1 MIQRIRTCIPM
12 PLQRALARVGNADA
26 SVRGAGWITIA
37 EVGNRVSRIV
47 TAVALAR
54 AFSLPE
60 FAAMSLV
67 LTAYELIRMFIHN
80 GLGARLVGAHEREL
94 NQVCEAVNRINWIAG
109 VAMCALQ
116 LLIACPLQY
125 FYNSSIAAAL
135 MALSV
140 VHLIYPFAM
149 TRWGL
154 ALRRERFGF
163 VAGTQFLQITGDNL
177 LTAGMA
183 LAGLGVWAVVVP
195 KIVIAIIFVAITL
208 RFIKG
213 WLRVSAP
220 RKVFLEV
227 LKYSRYV
234 FCAEAL
240 NTLRNNGD
248 RMIVGKA
255 LGADLFALYA
265 FASNAGSGIATGL
278 SMALGQVALPFLARG
293 STETHD
299 VRKRFWLTIKAMY
312 LVIGPIIFLQAT
324 LAPVYVP
331 LVFGER
337 WRPAVPLLIV
347 MSLSALSRPLAVAT
361 SQMLRATGA
370 VSLEF
375 TISHWSAL
383 AFFGA
388 LFAGL
393 PFGVMG
399 IAVATLVATM
409 VSTIFSAWISLRA
422 IDNQSWASRQDF
434 ALAKEPVR

>member
-1 MIQRIRTCIPM
+1 MIHRIRTCIPA
-12 PLQRALARVGNADA
+12 PLQRALAKAGNADA
-26 SVRGAGWITIA
+26 SVRGVGWMTIA
-37 EVGNRVSRIV
+37 EIANRFSRIV

-80 GLGARLVGAHEREL
+80 GLGARLVGAREGEL
-94 NQVCEAVNRINWIAG
+94 NEVCEAVNRINWIAG
-109 VAMCALQ
+109 AAMCALQ
-116 LLIACPLQY
+116 ILIAYPLQY
-125 FYNSSIAAAL
+125 FYQSNIAAAL
-135 MALSV
+135 IGLAA

-163 VAGTQFLQITGDNL
+163 VAGTQFLQLTGDNL

-213 WLRVSAP
+213 WRRAPASKKVLR
-220 RKVFLEV
+220 EV

-234 FCAEAL
+234 FFAEAL

-248 RMIVGKA
+248 RMIVGKV

-265 FASNAGSGIATGL
+265 FASNAGAGIATGL
-278 SMALGQVALPFLARG
+278 SMALGQVALPFLAKG
-293 STETHD
+293 STETSD

-312 LVIGPIIFLQAT
+312 LVIGPIILLQAT

-337 WRPAVPLLIV
+337 WRPAIPLLIV
-347 MSLSALSRPLAVAT
+347 MSLGALTRPLAVAT

-375 TISHWSAL
+375 SISQWSAL
-383 AFFGA
+383 TFFGA

-399 IAVATLVATM
+399 IAVATFVATAA
-409 VSTIFSAWISLRA
+409 STIFFAWISLRA
-422 IDNQSWASRQDF
+422 IDNRSWASRRDF
-434 ALAKEPVR
+434 PLAKEPV